1 MRKTLLF
8 VGSVIILIFS
18 AITFIFIPAATP
30 GAQGDALVFGKYG
43 NKKIEYAQGTE
54 FANAVN
60 NYTEMYR
67 NQGANLTD
75 SDYFYI
81 YNYAFNSAVQ
91 AIAYKQAIEKAG
103 WKPAEEAVA
112 RAMVSYFADE
122 NGNYSSKI
130 YNSVAPEDVANLKKE
145 LTRGQVWN
153 RYSEDLLGSQ
163 VDIGGQKMYGL
174 KAPAAEAEFLA
185 KAGGEKRAFDM
196 AVFNTE
202 DYPDSAVKTFAG
214 ENKDLFN
221 KYNVSVITVKESAKA
236 KSVLNKIK
244 NEEITFADAVGEYS
258 DKAYSGSDGLVTSN
272 LEYQIKDI
280 LKNADDIEK
289 ISALNVDELS
299 DVIETSAGY
308 SIFRCNLAKTAPDL
322 SDKATIAAVRSYIE
336 TKESSKIEDYY
347 ITSAKGMISNA
358 ATKGF
363 KKACDDSEGKYVSVP
378 AFPLNYDNSELFASI
393 SSDVKELAS
402 ASSNENFLKTAFSL
416 KQGEVSEPIVLG
428 SNVIVLKLTTVQT
441 DNVTDTA
448 KKSVTDKIK
457 TIDQSASQ
465 SALLTSSKVKNDVSN
480 VFFNK
485 IMKK

>member
-1 MRKTLLF
+1 
-8 VGSVIILIFS
+8 
-18 AITFIFIPAATP
+18 
-30 GAQGDALVFGKYG
+30 
-43 NKKIEYAQGTE
+43 
-54 FANAVN
+54 
-60 NYTEMYR
+60 
-67 NQGANLTD
+67 
-75 SDYFYI
+75 
-81 YNYAFNSAVQ
+81 
-91 AIAYKQAIEKAG
+91 
-103 WKPAEEAVA
+103 
-112 RAMVSYFADE
+112 
-122 NGNYSSKI
+122 
-130 YNSVAPEDVANLKKE
+130 
-145 LTRGQVWN
+145 
-153 RYSEDLLGSQ
+153 
-163 VDIGGQKMYGL
+163 
-174 KAPAAEAEFLA
+174 
-185 KAGGEKRAFDM
+185 
-196 AVFNTE
+196 
-202 DYPDSAVKTFAG
+202 
-214 ENKDLFN
+214 
-221 KYNVSVITVKESAKA
+221 
-236 KSVLNKIK
+236 LNKIK

-299 DVIETSAGY
+299 DVIETNAGY

-336 TKESSKIEDYY
+336 TKEASKIEDYY

-363 KKACDDSEGKYVSVP
+363 KKACEDSEGKYVSVP

-441 DNVTDTA
+441 DNVTDAA

-465 SALLTSSKVKNDVSN
+465 STLLTSSKVKNDVSN